1 TTAPL
6 AMRTRPWAPRD
17 GAMEAPETSH
27 IAQIAMII
35 AVSTAILA
43 VESVVVSFAR
53 WPLAKTA
60 AMAIQ
65 AFGLAMPRKDP
76 PATEN
81 VLETAVGSES
91 GGAVAMWYASHR
103 MYATEIQIRMEAI
116 AGTARSAAVIPV
128 ATARSTIVV
137 PTMIPIR
144 YESDRRTP

>member
-1 TTAPL
+1 
-6 AMRTRPWAPRD
+6 MRARRGSGRK
-17 GAMEAPETSH
+17 GAIDVPATSH

-43 VESVVVSFAR
+43 AASVVVSSAR

-60 AMAIQ
+60 AMATH
-65 AFGLAMPRKDP
+65 AFGLAMPRKVP

-81 VLETAVGSES
+81 VLEAEVGES
-91 GGAVAMWYASHR
+91 GGAVAMWYASQM
-103 MYATEIQIRMEAI
+103 MYATEIQTRMELI

-144 YESDRRTP
+144 YGSDRRTP